1 MLVGKKSVSNSA
13 GVHHMH
19 MRKVVNP
26 AFTPKVSQQYVP
38 RILEIAEELCA
49 EWAEAKYTKGEDC
62 MKAYTFQVTCPTFL
76 CAYLMQCFDS
86 CTLTANLILQHCF
99 WLSGQLAEAPYL
111 SMSTAQVDAIQ
122 TTAMQC
128 RGQSVRAGGQ
138 VVSLLY
144 HLCQLL
150 MCIATSSRLHYFH
163 SIQQAFAHQTWSLRA
178 RLHSGNTQ
186 ACLYACMNMV
196 VYNMTSPRVWLLI

>member
-38 RILEIAEELCA
+38 RILEIAQELCA
-49 EWAEAKYTKGEDC
+49 EWAEAKYMKGEDC

-76 CAYLMQCFDS
+76 CAYLMQCPDT
-86 CTLTANLILQHCF
+86 CTLTASLILQHCF
-99 WLSGQLAEAPYL
+99 WLSAQLAEAPCFECVN
-111 SMSTAQVDAIQ
+111 STSGQAATQ

-128 RGQSVRAGGQ
+128 RGQSVRAGCQ
-138 VVSLLY
+138 VVLLWCC
-144 HLCQLL
+144 LCQLL
-150 MCIATSSRLHYFH
+150 MCIATSSRLYYFN
-163 SIQQAFAHQTWSLRA
+163 SIQQAFAHQTRSLRD
-178 RLHSGNTQ
+178 RLHNGNTQ
-186 ACLYACMNMV
+186 ARLYARMNV
-196 VYNMTSPRVWLLI
+196 VVV